1 MTRLNQLSES
11 AFLKIFMGFMVLCL
25 LAAALCMDDR
35 SGMLSG
41 YGAILSSSC
50 KPYTNYFAVGGYAA
64 TFFNMGLV
72 GAACLSLFCMFGT
85 VVNHVSVLAFLLS
98 IGFSSWGIH
107 PMNMLPG
114 VCGVMLYGMVQKEE
128 LSGLTNVMI
137 FSSGVAPVISELA
150 VRYPGNRNGFTVF
163 GVLLA
168 VAVGLLVGFFLPSG
182 IVKAPTIHKGLNLY
196 SAAVPVGLSA
206 FLLYTVFYK
215 IPGVALPPSIGG
227 LEVASR
233 TAVNGFFIVVC
244 GLCIVAARFMGC
256 TFGDYAEMLTSPR
269 SDKGIAAGF
278 GNGIFLMNVGVYGL
292 FILLYYNFIN
302 AGFNGV
308 TMGLI
313 FCMLACCC
321 SGSHPGNVWPIMVG
335 YVVSA
340 VVFQGVA
347 VVTGGTFDHAIQ
359 TQTIVTGVCFANGL
373 SPVTDKYGWK
383 WGMLASAMH
392 YCMVTTV
399 STVHGGFCLYNGGL
413 TAAMVCILLEP
424 VMERFAGKLRIGAS
438 L

>member
-11 AFLKIFMGFMVLCL
+11 AFLKLFMGFMVLCL
-25 LAAALCMDDR
+25 LGAALCMSDR

-50 KPYTNYFAVGGYAA
+50 KPYTNYFAVGGRAA
-64 TFFNMGLV
+64 TFLNMGLV
-72 GAACLSLFCMFGT
+72 GAFCLALFCAFGT

-107 PMNMLPG
+107 VMNMLPG
-114 VCGVMLYGMVQKEE
+114 VCGVMLYCMVQKEKP
-128 LSGLTNVMI
+128 SGLTNVMI
-137 FSSGVAPVISELA
+137 FSSGVAPFISELA
-150 VRYPGNRNGFTVF
+150 VRYPGHRDHITVYGLLMAAVV
-163 GVLLA
+163 GV
-168 VAVGLLVGFFLPSG
+168 LVGFFLPSG
-182 IVKAPTIHKGLNLY
+182 IVRAPTIHKGLNLY

-206 FLLYTVFYK
+206 FLLYTILYK

-227 LEVASR
+227 LEVVSKAS
-233 TAVNGFFIVVC
+233 VNWFFIIMC
-244 GLCIVAARFMGC
+244 GLCLLGAKLMG
-256 TFGDYAEMLTSPR
+256 GDFDEYADMIMAHR

-278 GNGIFLMNVGVYGL
+278 GNRVFLMNVGVYGL

-302 AGFNGV
+302 ASFNGV

-335 YVVSA
+335 YVASA
-340 VVFQGVA
+340 VLFQGWA
-347 VVTGGTFDHAIQ
+347 VVTGGTFDHNIQ

-373 SPVTDKYGWK
+373 SPITDKYGWK
-383 WGMLASAMH
+383 WGMIASAMH

-424 VMERFAGKLRIGAS
+424 VMERFSSRRTGTLV
-438 L
+438 